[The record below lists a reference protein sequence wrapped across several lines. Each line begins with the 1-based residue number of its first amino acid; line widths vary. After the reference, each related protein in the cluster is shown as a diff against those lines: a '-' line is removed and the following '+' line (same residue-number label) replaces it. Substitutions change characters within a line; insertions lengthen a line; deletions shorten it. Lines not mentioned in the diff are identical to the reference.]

1 MSVARP
7 ARNLL
12 GRCIASSRTA
22 SVTVPLVP
30 CSQFHSTPPRSKR
43 KSRFRNVTAQE
54 LGLIKESGEF
64 TAGMDK
70 YKQDKFADMSKQD
83 LESLKASYTPE
94 QLEAIELGEKAI
106 NPEDM
111 IIQGRLRDDPYKPT
125 YIEDYAV
132 LDPRYDIKPEI
143 EGTPREVQWPD
154 KSEWIDNYGQKM
166 MKITDKKTSDQL
178 TRAMVRALRRV
189 KESQGEDLIDLTE
202 DELKDIEKDPELIK
216 RYIIAEDGPEPT
228 ANDKGPE
235 FMTRSQAEKLDEAV
249 DEAWEAELDKIV
261 GFGSQGEV
269 EPSNLELIQD
279 GPAGVDRT
287 YTAEAPDLGKVPGV
301 KGLYKHAVDP
311 EDQGQDDSGKYQEIK
326 RLTGM
331 SLKDIRSLLT
341 KGLVTR
347 WVSNQTRLGKVR
359 STSVVAI
366 AGNGNGRLGLG
377 MAKSTEA
384 GVAEETAQMLA
395 IRNMKP
401 VRRYENRT
409 IYGNVSAKISGTVVE
424 LMARPPGT
432 HPLITGN
439 HAILLANLLPPRF
452 RTPLPSPHLRDVPRR
467 RYPRY
472 RCSHAPIQEP
482 HELRQGSVPSV
493 DQPARPRAD
502 RHRPG

>member
-22 SVTVPLVP
+22 STSITVPAIP
-30 CSQFHSTPPRSKR
+30 CSQFHTSAPRSKR

-54 LGLIKESGEF
+54 LGLIKESGEH
-64 TAGMDK
+64 TSKMEQ
-70 YKQDKFADMSKQD
+70 YKQDKFGELSKKD
-83 LESLKASYTPE
+83 LENLRASYTAE
-94 QLEAIELGEKAI
+94 QLEAIELGEKAV
-106 NPEDM
+106 NPEDL
-111 IIQGRLRDDPYKPT
+111 IIQGRIRDDPYKPT
-125 YIEDYAV
+125 YIEDYST

-154 KSEWIDNYGQKM
+154 KNEWIDNYGERM

-202 DELKDIEKDPELIK
+202 EELKDIEKDPELIK
-216 RYIIAEDGPEPT
+216 RYIITEDGPEPT

-249 DEAWEAELDKIV
+249 DEAWKSELDKIV

-269 EPSNLELIQD
+269 EPTNLELIQD

-331 SLKDIRSLLT
+331 TLKEIRALLT

-377 MAKSTEA
+377 MAKSTEP

-409 IYGNVSAKISGTVVE
+409 IYGNVSSKISGTVVE
-424 LMARPPGT
+424 LMARPPGFGLRCPHRIFEMCRAAGIHDIAARMPRSKNPMNSVKAAYQALT
-432 HPLITGN
+432 NQPDPEQI
-439 HAILLANLLPPRF
+439 AIGRGKKLV
-452 RTPLPSPHLRDVPRR
+452 DVRKV
-467 RYPRY
+467 YY
-472 RCSHAPIQEP
+472 GGA
-482 HELRQGSVPSV
+482 VY
-493 DQPARPRAD
+493 
-502 RHRPG
+502 

>member
-178 TRAMVRALRRV
+178 TRAM
-189 KESQGEDLIDLTE
+189 
-202 DELKDIEKDPELIK
+202 
-216 RYIIAEDGPEPT
+216 
-228 ANDKGPE
+228 
-235 FMTRSQAEKLDEAV
+235 
-249 DEAWEAELDKIV
+249 IV

-279 GPAGVDRT
+279 GPAGVDRA

-424 LMARPPGT
+424 LMARPPGFGLRCPHRIFEMCRAAGIHDIAARMPRSKNPMNSVKAAYQALT
-432 HPLITGN
+432 NQPDPEQI
-439 HAILLANLLPPRF
+439 AIGRGKKLV
-452 RTPLPSPHLRDVPRR
+452 DVRKV
-467 RYPRY
+467 YY
-472 RCSHAPIQEP
+472 GGA
-482 HELRQGSVPSV
+482 VY
-493 DQPARPRAD
+493 
-502 RHRPG
+502 

>member
-1 MSVARP
+1 
-7 ARNLL
+7 L
-12 GRCIASSRTA
+12 
-22 SVTVPLVP
+22 
-30 CSQFHSTPPRSKR
+30 SK
-43 KSRFRNVTAQE
+43 K
-54 LGLIKESGEF
+54 
-64 TAGMDK
+64 
-70 YKQDKFADMSKQD
+70 D
-83 LESLKASYTPE
+83 LEKMRASYTAE
-94 QLEAIELGEKAI
+94 QLEAIELGEKAVS
-106 NPEDM
+106 PEDM
-111 IIQGRLRDDPYKPT
+111 IIQGRIRDDPYKPT
-125 YIEDYAV
+125 YIEDYTT

-154 KSEWIDNYGQKM
+154 KNQWIDNYGENM
-166 MKITDKKTSDQL
+166 RKITDKKTSDQL

-202 DELKDIEKDPELIK
+202 EELKDIEKDPELIK

-249 DEAWEAELDKIV
+249 DDAWKSELDKIV

-331 SLKDIRSLLT
+331 TLKEIRSLLT

-377 MAKSTEA
+377 MAKSTEP

-409 IYGNVSAKISGTVVE
+409 IYGNVSSKISGTVVE

-432 HPLITGN
+432 LPYINTKVHTLTNVTGFGLRCPHRIFEMCRAAGIHDIAARMPRSKN
-439 HAILLANLLPPRF
+439 PMNSVKAAYQALTNQPDPEQIAIGRGKKLV
-452 RTPLPSPHLRDVPRR
+452 DVRKV
-467 RYPRY
+467 YY
-472 RCSHAPIQEP
+472 GGA
-482 HELRQGSVPSV
+482 VY
-493 DQPARPRAD
+493 
-502 RHRPG
+502 

>member
-1 MSVARP
+1 MSVTRP

-22 SVTVPLVP
+22 SVNVPLVP

-70 YKQDKFADMSKQD
+70 YKQDKFADLSKQD
-83 LESLKASYTPE
+83 LENLKASYTPE
-94 QLEAIELGEKAI
+94 QLEAIELGEKAVS
-106 NPEDM
+106 PEDM

-125 YIEDYAV
+125 YIEDYTV

-261 GFGSQGEV
+261 GFSSQGEV

-287 YTAEAPDLGKVPGV
+287 YSAEAPDLGKVPGV

-424 LMARPPGT
+424 LMARPPGMYT
-432 HPLITGN
+432 LTTGN
-439 HAILLANLLPPRF
+439 HAIMLANLLPPRIW
-452 RTPLPSPHLRDVPRR
+452 TSLPSPYFRDVPRR
-467 RYPRY
+467 RYP
-472 RCSHAPIQEP
+472 
-482 HELRQGSVPSV
+482 
-493 DQPARPRAD
+493 
-502 RHRPG
+502 